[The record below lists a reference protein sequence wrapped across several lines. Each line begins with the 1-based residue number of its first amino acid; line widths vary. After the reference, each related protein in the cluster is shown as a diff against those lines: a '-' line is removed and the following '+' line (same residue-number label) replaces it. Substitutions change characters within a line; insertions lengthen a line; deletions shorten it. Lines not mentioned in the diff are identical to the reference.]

1 MSSKMKSPLV
11 LGATL
16 VGSFLLSGAAL
27 AEGSC
32 GAKHDQKMADKSMA
46 EGKCGVANLDTNK
59 DGKVSKAEYTAAHKQ
74 DASGFAM
81 YDADKDGFVTSDEF
95 EKKAKG
101 S

>member
-59 DGKVSKAEYTAAHKQ
+59 DGKVSKDEYWTAHKE
-74 DASGFAM
+74 DKTGFASR
-81 YDADKDGFVTSDEF
+81 DANKDGFLTADEF
-95 EKKAKG
+95 EMKKG